1 MNSRS
6 KRVAVLCALAKLCAG
21 LLAGAQPVSPPVIEY
36 SIDATLDPK
45 TKTIQGKERLLWRN
59 PSGDAVAELQFHLY
73 LNAFKNNS
81 STFMRESSGRLR
93 GDRVG
98 SKEGD
103 WGWIDVVSIRPADGR
118 DLKSGARFI
127 QPDGNDPSDETVLA
141 VPLPSPVPPHGEIS
155 LDIIFRDKLPRVFA
169 RTGFVRDF
177 FLVGQWF
184 PKLGVYEP
192 DGMRRR
198 PRGGWNCHAFP
209 STSEFYADFG
219 TYDVTLTVP
228 SHFVVGAT
236 GKNVAAI
243 RK

>member
-98 SKEGD
+98 SKETD
-103 WGWIDVVSIRPADGR
+103 WGWIEIVSIRTADGL
-118 DLKSGARFI
+118 DLKPRARFL
-127 QPDGNDPSDETVLA
+127 QPDGND
-141 VPLPSPVPPHGEIS
+141 
-155 LDIIFRDKLPRVFA
+155 
-169 RTGFVRDF
+169 
-177 FLVGQWF
+177 
-184 PKLGVYEP
+184 
-192 DGMRRR
+192 
-198 PRGGWNCHAFP
+198 
-209 STSEFYADFG
+209 
-219 TYDVTLTVP
+219 
-228 SHFVVGAT
+228 
-236 GKNVAAI
+236 
-243 RK
+243 